1 MKNPTDKTFIDSSV
15 GSFISFSG
23 SGSTGL
29 RIVETSCLRIF
40 KQDSGFT
47 LIELIMVIVFLSVAL
62 VATMNMMSVGITDS
76 IKIEVLTTATNLA
89 NRKLEQ
95 IYADKKSKG
104 YAYLLP
110 QNYPD
115 ETNADGKQGFN
126 RYVTI
131 IDQSTYKEVIVKV
144 THNDIEDCSL
154 VAYLTNY

>member
-1 MKNPTDKTFIDSSV
+1 
-15 GSFISFSG
+15 
-23 SGSTGL
+23 
-29 RIVETSCLRIF
+29 
-40 KQDSGFT
+40 
-47 LIELIMVIVFLSVAL
+47 MVIVFLSVAL